1 MSDKNNNR
9 RIKKDLERAVRK
21 LVPEIGQLA
30 VVRFQG
36 NFNRQGFAGKA
47 WKKRKPKGHYRK
59 DGTFVR
65 SRKRK
70 RSDSRGIL
78 IGKGSGVL
86 QRSIRVVSSSGL
98 QVRIAAN
105 HYGKFH
111 NLGLKPLPKRQ
122 FIGVQGD
129 VKLQRQINIL
139 IKRRIE
145 KALK

>member
-9 RIKKDLERAVRK
+9 RIKKDLERTVRK

-36 NFNRQGFAGKA
+36 NFNRQEFAGKA
-47 WKKRKPKGHYRK
+47 WKPRKPKGHYRK

-65 SRKRK
+65 SRKR
-70 RSDSRGIL
+70 RSDNRGIL
-78 IGKGSGVL
+78 IGKGSGAL
-86 QRSIRVVSSSGL
+86 QRSIRVTSSSGL

-122 FIGVQGD
+122 FMGVQGD